1 MAPGA
6 CEDCCRVYVVDDE
19 AFWKLGDGGVALYA
33 PRVAVWKLIKIGSNK
48 SFLLVKEETYIQV
61 TRRWCLISSK

>member
-33 PRVAVWKLIKIGSNK
+33 PRVAVWKLIKKGQIRV
-48 SFLLVKEETYIQV
+48 F
-61 TRRWCLISSK
+61 C